1 LLQASA
7 LFFGSLLNVLIRLYL
22 FQESESHI
30 SDAMVV
36 AAITLIVTAP
46 FGRFLVAA
54 LKIQEDKA

>member
-1 LLQASA
+1 
-7 LFFGSLLNVLIRLYL
+7 
-22 FQESESHI
+22 
-30 SDAMVV
+30 MVV